1 MAVRVMVLVTMAIHA
16 AEAMK
21 MHRGAAL
28 PALRS
33 LPLHWPPPRS
43 TALSRTACMVA
54 GAAATTGEDD
64 SSSLIGEWA
73 KQESLVV
80 TKGPHVKVA
89 GKTLNPCGLFIC
101 ILTMS
106 VCACC
111 YPPLLLSYALSRVFD
126 NKKRRMV
133 DYIVNIWAKM
143 VSRIYITLEDSLPPR
158 TPHTRSTITT
168 PYHLRYLAIPLL
180 SQTSPLPLISEY
192 APVHLPTEGAAT
204 YGVTR

>member
-16 AEAMK
+16 AEAIK

-28 PALRS
+28 PPLRS

-54 GAAATTGEDD
+54 GAAATTGDD
-64 SSSLIGEWA
+64 SSSQISEWA

-143 VSRIYITLEDSLPPR
+143 VSRISIILEDSLPPAPC
-158 TPHTRSTITT
+158 THAP
-168 PYHLRYLAIPLL
+168 
-180 SQTSPLPLISEY
+180 TSPP
-192 APVHLPTEGAAT
+192 PTTSAT
-204 YGVTR
+204 